1 MDSGQGDGLGCL
13 LTIIM
18 AVVFLVAMAMG
29 R

>member
-18 AVVFLVAMAMG
+18 AVVFLVAMMG